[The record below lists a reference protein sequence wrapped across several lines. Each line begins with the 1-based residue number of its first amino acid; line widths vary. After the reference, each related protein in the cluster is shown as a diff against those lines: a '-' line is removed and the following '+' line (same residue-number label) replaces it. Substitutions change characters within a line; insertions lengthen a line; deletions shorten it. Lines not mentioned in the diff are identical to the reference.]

1 MSDMHTIHLKT
12 QDGGELSFECS
23 EEEHLID
30 AGIRAGI
37 HLPSGCK
44 AGGCGACRAHST
56 SGEYELKPY
65 STAVLPKE
73 AAAEG
78 DILMCRTFPKG
89 LMTIEVPKDLVD
101 ITVGPMPEHLSEII
115 ANEDIGGGVRRLLL
129 KLEPDA
135 EGSIEAAF
143 ESGQFMELELPG
155 TDTRRAYSFANI
167 SNSEGLMEFLIRLQ
181 PDGKFSTW
189 LETGAEVGDK
199 LRVCGPQGEF
209 KLNSSSSSAPRRFV
223 AGGTGVAP
231 MFSMLR
237 QLIVSNEANE
247 SRLYFGVN
255 RESELFAQDELEAL
269 QSEMP
274 NLIIEICVWKPEGA
288 WNGFTGSPADALK
301 RDLAEDIRQ
310 GLEPEVYLCGP
321 PGLVDATESV
331 AKEAGL
337 SQEQIYCE
345 RFVASE

>member
-1 MSDMHTIHLKT
+1 MTDLHTIHLKT

-44 AGGCGACRAHST
+44 AGGCGACRAHAAG
-56 SGEYELKPY
+56 GEYDLKPY

-73 AAAEG
+73 RAAAG

-89 LMTIEVPKDLVD
+89 PMTVEVPKDLAD
-101 ITVGPMPEHLSEII
+101 IAAGPMPEHLGEIVI
-115 ANEDIGGGVRRLLL
+115 NEDMGGGVRRLLL

-135 EGSIEAAF
+135 EGSVEAEF
-143 ESGQFMELELPG
+143 EAGQFMELELPG
-155 TDTRRAYSFANI
+155 TDIRRAYSFSNI

-181 PDGKFSTW
+181 PDGKFSAW
-189 LETGAEVGDK
+189 LEQSAEAGDK

-209 KLNSSSSSAPRRFV
+209 KLNSSSAPRRFV

-237 QLIVSNEANE
+237 QMAASNETNE

-255 RESELFAQDELEAL
+255 RESELFAEDELEAL
-269 QSEMP
+269 QAEMP
-274 NLIIEICVWKPEGA
+274 NLTVETCVWKPEGD

-310 GLEPEVYLCGP
+310 GVEPEVYLCGP
-321 PGLVDATESV
+321 PGLVDATES
-331 AKEAGL
+331 AAREAGL
-337 SQEQIYCE
+337 SEEQIFCE
-345 RFVASE
+345 RFVAGQ

>member
-1 MSDMHTIHLKT
+1 MTDRHTIRLKT

-30 AGIRAGI
+30 AGIRVGI

-44 AGGCGACRAHST
+44 AGGCGACRAHAD
-56 SGEYELKPY
+56 SGKYELKPY
-65 STAVLPKE
+65 SSAVLPKE

-78 DILMCRTFPKG
+78 DILMCRTFPRSS
-89 LMTIEVPKDLVD
+89 MAIEVPKDLAD
-101 ITVGPMPEHLSEII
+101 ITAGPLPEHLSEVVV
-115 ANEDIGGGVRRLLL
+115 NEDMGGDVRRLLL

-135 EGSIEAAF
+135 AGRIEAVF
-143 ESGQFMELELPG
+143 EPGQFMELELPG
-155 TDTRRAYSFANI
+155 SDIRRAYSFSNI
-167 SNSEGLMEFLIRLQ
+167 SNSEGVLEFLIRLQ
-181 PDGKFSTW
+181 PDGKFSHW
-189 LETGAEVGDK
+189 LKESAEAGDR

-209 KLNSSSSSAPRRFV
+209 TLNSGSDAPRRFV

-237 QLIVSNEANE
+237 QMAVTNEHNE

-255 RESELFAQDELEAL
+255 RESELFAVDELKTL
-269 QSEMP
+269 QE
-274 NLIIEICVWKPEGA
+274 NLPGLTVELCVWKPESD
-288 WNGFTGSPADALK
+288 WDGFAGSPADIFK
-301 RDLAEDIRQ
+301 RDLVEDIRL
-310 GLEPEVYLCGP
+310 GIEPEVYLCGP

-337 SQEQIYCE
+337 SQKNIFCE
-345 RFVASE
+345 RFVAGD